1 MRLCSTFLLCLSAVC
16 VSAQRPSAAPPSPAQ
31 ASVRF
36 IFDWSQGIPWQTY
49 SITVQADGNTHFR
62 ATPAPDKTDSDTD
75 LFQQDFM
82 MSEANRSKIFDL
94 AKRLNYFESDFDSH
108 LKRIAQTGSKTLE
121 YKSATRHG
129 STQYNWSQNPDVQEL
144 TRLFLAIAITLDY
157 GRKLSFQYRFD
168 KLGMDARLRELADLQ
183 ANHNVEELNAIAPVL
198 RKIADDPNLM
208 HITRQTSQQLLR
220 SLKAPG
226 HGNEPVAQP

>member
-1 MRLCSTFLLCLSAVC
+1 MRLCLALSVVLFVLPAL
-16 VSAQRPSAAPPSPAQ
+16 AQTEAAPTAAQ
-31 ASVRF
+31 PVVTF
-36 IFDWSQGIPWQTY
+36 DFDWSQGIPWQAY

-94 AKRLNYFESDFDSH
+94 AKRLDYFESDFDSH

-129 STQYNWSQNPDVQEL
+129 STHYNWSQNPDVQEL
-144 TRLFLAIAITLDY
+144 TRLFLAIATTLDY

-198 RKIADDPNLM
+198 RKIADDTNLM
-208 HITRQTSQQLLR
+208 HISRQTAQQLLR
-220 SLKAPG
+220 TLKGPG
-226 HGNEPVAQP
+226 HANEPAAQP